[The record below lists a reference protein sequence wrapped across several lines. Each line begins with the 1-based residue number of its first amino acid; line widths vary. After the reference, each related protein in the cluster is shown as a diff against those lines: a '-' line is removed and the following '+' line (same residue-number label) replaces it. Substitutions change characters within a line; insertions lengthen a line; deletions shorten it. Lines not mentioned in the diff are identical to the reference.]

1 MDTESKKD
9 MLDQGFDML
18 DNSLNQLKEASDTV
32 QSILKKLASETTDL
46 RFKEMAPKIDSFME
60 TGEKLMMSMKGRIL
74 SMRKII

>member
-1 MDTESKKD
+1 MDSESKKD

-46 RFKEMAPKIDSFME
+46 RFKEMVPKIDSFME

-74 SMRKII
+74 SMRKMI